1 MLHFLKELPTAY
13 LVWVSMII
21 LLAFWVITRER
32 ELLILVNLALGA
44 LLNIA
49 RGKTT
54 PSQDIENQ
62 NIDKVIFPE
71 SLPGEGEKDANQKEL

>member
-71 SLPGEGEKDANQKEL
+71 SLPGEWEKDANQKEL